1 MLENIIGAKSKV
13 KILREMMQTD
23 DREYCLEDL
32 VKATDQSF
40 GTVHPSL
47 NSLVDS
53 RMVLVRKIGKSK
65 LYRVNRRHILY
76 EKIKE
81 LMLEERNRFIT
92 IAKEFSDGLEKKNIK
107 NIILFGSVARGDFG
121 EKSDIDLLVIYSRR
135 KPQEDVDTHV
145 GTLLDKYDVAIVP
158 VFLSVSEA
166 RNRLRKSDQFMLNA
180 LEEGKVLYGDAGWLG
195 K

>member
-1 MLENIIGAKSKV
+1 MLENIIGARSKV

-65 LYRVNRRHILY
+65 LYRVNRRHVLY
-76 EKIKE
+76 EKVKE

-92 IAKEFSDGLEKKNIK
+92 IAKEFSDGLKKRNIK
-107 NIILFGSVARGDFG
+107 NIVLFGSVARGDFG
-121 EKSDIDLLVIYSRR
+121 EKSDIDILVIYSRR
-135 KPQEDVDTHV
+135 EPEDEVFDRVDA
-145 GTLLDKYDVAIVP
+145 LLDKYDVAIVP

-180 LEEGKVLYGDAGWLG
+180 LEEGKVLYGDARWLG

>member
-32 VKATDQSF
+32 VKATGQSF

-92 IAKEFSDGLEKKNIK
+92 IAKEFSDGLKKRNIK